1 MDHDAHGRDE
11 QWSPDHMPSVE
22 IDRLTLQVP
31 GLPADRAHR
40 LAEMVAAGLERARF
54 APKQSADK
62 INIEVPSGGASL
74 DDLAASIVTA
84 LRRQMPQGA

>member
-1 MDHDAHGRDE
+1 
-11 QWSPDHMPSVE
+11 MPIVE

-31 GLPADRAHR
+31 GLPVDQGHR

-62 INIEVPSGGASL
+62 VKIEMPSRGASL
-74 DDLAASIVTA
+74 DELAASIVTA
-84 LRRQMPQGA
+84 LRRQMTQGA